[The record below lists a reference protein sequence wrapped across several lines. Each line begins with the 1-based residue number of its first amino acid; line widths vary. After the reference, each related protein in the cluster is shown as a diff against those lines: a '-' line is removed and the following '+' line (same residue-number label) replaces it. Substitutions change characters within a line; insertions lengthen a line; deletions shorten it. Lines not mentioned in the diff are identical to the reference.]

1 MSYIS
6 EKVAYLD
13 GLAEGLGIEDDKQGK
28 LLRGIIEALGAIAE
42 ELEDQDEAMNDL
54 SDCVDDLSD
63 EIDSI
68 DECLFDEDDEDDED
82 EEEPLEDDFL
92 EVVCPSCGET
102 IYFDEDMLDSEDG
115 LICPNCNE
123 PVEIHVCDGEC
134 GCCDED
140 CGTDD
145 EE

>member
-1 MSYIS
+1 MGYMK
-6 EKVAYLD
+6 EKVAYLK
-13 GLAEGLGIEDDKQGK
+13 GLAEGMNIGEEGQGK
-28 LLRGIIEALGAIAE
+28 LLNAMISTMDEMADAIDENEAAMAE
-42 ELEDQDEAMNDL
+42 
-54 SDCVDDLSD
+54 
-63 EIDSI
+63 I
-68 DECLFDEDDEDDED
+68 DECLDDIYDELDNIDDYLSDDED
-82 EEEPLEDDFL
+82 EDEDEEDDDFVEL
-92 EVVCPSCGET
+92 QCPECGET